1 MRAATPTRN
10 VTVFAPVDVH
20 ALEVAGVMDVFNEA
34 NAQAGCAALYA
45 VTLAAERREAIRCSS
60 GLRIV
65 PDLSVEDPAPD
76 ADTLIVAG
84 SYGIPGAPSEAVIA
98 WLRRRSLSARRY
110 GAVCTGAFLAG
121 AADPAWLTLELTESL
136 MAEDSPEILG
146 LFRRLRELGIGLSI
160 DDFGTGYSS
169 LRYLER
175 FPLTEIKIDRS
186 FVAGLPASPAKRV
199 IVEAVIKLGAELGVR
214 VIAEGVEREA
224 ERDALAAMGCAFA
237 QGYLFSPPL
246 DAEAFAAMAADR
258 RSEAPA

>member
-1 MRAATPTRN
+1 MRAATPTSN

-45 VTLAAERREAIRCSS
+45 VTLAAERREAIRWS
-60 GLRIV
+60 
-65 PDLSVEDPAPD
+65 
-76 ADTLIVAG
+76 
-84 SYGIPGAPSEAVIA
+84 
-98 WLRRRSLSARRY
+98 
-110 GAVCTGAFLAG
+110 
-121 AADPAWLTLELTESL
+121 
-136 MAEDSPEILG
+136 
-146 LFRRLRELGIGLSI
+146 
-160 DDFGTGYSS
+160 SS